1 MFVNFKIWYEK
12 WDAEYWKVIFHVYYN
27 LIELKPKSLSQL
39 LMFGFFFSTTVEG
52 AAVCFA
58 TVVRNK
64 EWLYVDRV
72 IRLYV
77 YVNLVRS

>member
-1 MFVNFKIWYEK
+1 
-12 WDAEYWKVIFHVYYN
+12 
-27 LIELKPKSLSQL
+27 
-39 LMFGFFFSTTVEG
+39 MFGIFFFSTTVEG
-52 AAVCFA
+52 AAACFA

-77 YVNLVRS
+77 YVNLVKS